1 MRDKYGP
8 CPNCNGNQLFRSM
21 PQVGGAGINQL
32 LPGLGFFGDHSE
44 FHIVVCR
51 TSGLM
56 RLFASQDATDHL
68 ETSKYWTR
76 VS

>member
-1 MRDKYGP
+1 MFQSR
-8 CPNCNGNQLFRSM
+8 
-21 PQVGGAGINQL
+21 PQIGGAGVNQL

-44 FHIVVCR
+44 FRVVVCR
-51 TSGLM
+51 TCGLM
-56 RLFASQDATDHL
+56 RLFASSDAIDHV